1 MARNKINS
9 RGQKVKSIYPKNI
22 VKLTQQHCSDLVTQ
36 KEVQQIIELFLE
48 GLKKK
53 FLNLESVFISNFG
66 VFSPK
71 LLAPKK
77 SLQHWVTK
85 ERRPISACAT
95 VRFRFDPE
103 IINLIKTMEKTKHD
117 QDDE

>member
-1 MARNKINS
+1 MARTKINS
-9 RGQKVKSIYPKNI
+9 HGQKIESIYPKQL

-48 GLKKK
+48 GLKSK
-53 FLNLESVFISNFG
+53 FLDLESIFISNFG
-66 VFSPK
+66 AFSPK

-85 ERRPISACAT
+85 ERRPISSCAT
-95 VRFRFDPE
+95 VRFRFDSE
-103 IINLIKTMEKTKHD
+103 IINLIKTMEKTKND
-117 QDDE
+117 